1 MKKLPKKSRRWGP
14 SEEGPEHLSARL
26 PLHRAYPKG
35 IPVGLSGAVFRA
47 ATRQHHRCAVGE
59 GVGWCTSTV
68 DGSCADAESE
78 CEVSGR
84 GSACGEGR
92 GLRQSAP

>member
-1 MKKLPKKSRRWGP
+1 MKKLPKKSRRWGR
-14 SEEGPEHLSARL
+14 ARKGL
-26 PLHRAYPKG
+26 NIFLRDCPYTVHIRKAYRLDQAEQF
-35 IPVGLSGAVFRA
+35 V
-47 ATRQHHRCAVGE
+47 E
-59 GVGWCTSTV
+59 